1 MRAAVPLSCLCVIAL
16 LIAGCSED
24 ISSRE
29 GGYSVDESGRLELHC
44 PQCTVKETLQE
55 RDGNVSIYRVVFES
69 AGGDVYAIAA
79 IPPVPKA
86 GFVVAPGAGVKK
98 EGYLPIAR
106 QYAEEGYAFLVLDVR
121 GNGGETQGY
130 PLDLERDFEKFRE
143 GAWPQ
148 YYLSACDMSA
158 AREYLKEKHPV
169 PVYAMG
175 ESNGGRYAAIAAETD
190 PAFAGFIG
198 ISTSGFP
205 RAGDDYPGDAR
216 RFLLSIDP
224 VTQADRLSS
233 RTSWIF
239 HAQGDPIIPFSL
251 GQELFRALPEPKEIF
266 PFNGTH
272 GSNAAVHEMIL
283 GKCAQIYAATG

>member
-1 MRAAVPLSCLCVIAL
+1 MRSAIVLSCICIVGL
-16 LIAGCSED
+16 LVAGCSD
-24 ISSRE
+24 NLSSRE
-29 GGYSVDESGRLELHC
+29 GSYSVDESGRLELHC

-55 RDGNVSIYRVVFES
+55 REGNVSLYRVVFES
-69 AGGDVYAIAA
+69 AEGDVYAIAA
-79 IPPVPKA
+79 IPSVPKA

-98 EGYLPIAR
+98 EGYLSIAR

-121 GNGGETQGY
+121 GNGGETQGH

-148 YYLSACDMSA
+148 YYLSVCDMSA
-158 AREYLKEKHPV
+158 AREYLQEKYSI

-198 ISTSGFP
+198 ISTSGFS
-205 RAGDDYPGDAR
+205 RVGDDYSGDAR
-216 RFLLSIDP
+216 RFLLSVDP
-224 VTQADRLSS
+224 VTQADRLAS

-239 HAQGDPIIPFSL
+239 HAPEDPIIPFSL
-251 GQELFRALPEPKEIF
+251 GQELFRALPEPKEFF

-272 GSNAAVHEMIL
+272 GSNAAVHEMVR
-283 GKCAQIYAATG
+283 GKCAQIYAAAG